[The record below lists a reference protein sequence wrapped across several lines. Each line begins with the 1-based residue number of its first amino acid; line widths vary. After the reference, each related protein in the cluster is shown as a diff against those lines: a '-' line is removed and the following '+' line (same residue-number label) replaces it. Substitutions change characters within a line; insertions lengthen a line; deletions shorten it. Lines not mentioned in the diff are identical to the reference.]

1 MSKNESQ
8 ANLNL
13 LKWSMILTGVSLV
26 VIIWQGMSGIGQT
39 GYTFSNWVLGDLHA
53 RSGESGLLL
62 SLVALALFL
71 ASKYDDKKLKGMQ
84 MGYATLWLV
93 QIGLAHAISSTP
105 GIGMI
110 HVLVAFLMF
119 GHGLMMMPKFKDA
132 LAAGLLRERQPEG

>member
-1 MSKNESQ
+1 MSENESQ
-8 ANLNL
+8 ANLDL

-26 VIIWQGMSGIGQT
+26 LIIWQGMSGIGQT
-39 GYTFSNWVLGDLHA
+39 GYTFQNWILGSIHA
-53 RSGESGLLL
+53 HSGESGILL
-62 SLVALALFL
+62 SLIALALFL
-71 ASKYDDKKLKGMQ
+71 ASKYDDKKLKGML

-93 QIGLAHAISSTP
+93 QIGLAQAISGTP
-105 GIGMI
+105 WLGMI